1 MPGHFICKSSRL
13 AYFLHD
19 AHLYFELSYLFTSFL
34 SVFSKVATAVGWTH
48 CEVPGVQR
56 MRCREERG
64 WERTSGHSGYQWRLP
79 SGELKDGHGIMGQDG
94 GEGLEGAHTQF

>member
-1 MPGHFICKSSRL
+1 
-13 AYFLHD
+13 
-19 AHLYFELSYLFTSFL
+19 
-34 SVFSKVATAVGWTH
+34 
-48 CEVPGVQR
+48 